1 MNLWRVKFRVLV
13 LFLLDLYKEKY
24 FAIGMGNMKKAY
36 WLTMNNVIWK
46 KIPHDNLLTF
56 GEQTKS
62 RRGKMC
68 KQYHQEKGILGTN
81 TEALEW
87 IWYNKMDD
95 ILVGTTKVDGIPQG
109 MDMGKILEHKLTLKR
124 LMVTSIL
131 TVIQHHQLFKFQ
143 FFELL

>member
-1 MNLWRVKFRVLV
+1 
-13 LFLLDLYKEKY
+13 
-24 FAIGMGNMKKAY
+24 
-36 WLTMNNVIWK
+36 
-46 KIPHDNLLTF
+46 
-56 GEQTKS
+56 
-62 RRGKMC
+62 MC

-81 TEALEW
+81 TEVLEW